1 MSMRVNRQINEGE
14 NDSVS
19 CIDQTLMCHDD
30 ARFRY
35 KVSGAECM
43 KMWVCSHYE
52 NVIAHERYGVYK
64 SLSAQLRIRKVWTTS
79 AMYLSF
85 SISKTANKQ

>member
-1 MSMRVNRQINEGE
+1 MNRQINEGE

-19 CIDQTLMCHDD
+19 CIDQTMVCHDD

-43 KMWVCSHYE
+43 KMC
-52 NVIAHERYGVYK
+52 VIAHDRCGVYI
-64 SLSAQLRIRKVWTTS
+64 SLSAQLRIRKVCTSS